1 MGEEGGLN
9 GLEGIGKGIVV
20 IIIIIILFA
29 QQYNSMHTYISTLE
43 KSRTARS
50 DMNIS

>member
-1 MGEEGGLN
+1 MN

-29 QQYNSMHTYISTLE
+29 QQYNSMHIYVSTMILYE
-43 KSRTARS
+43 LSTAS
-50 DMNIS
+50 LSPLSSYWI